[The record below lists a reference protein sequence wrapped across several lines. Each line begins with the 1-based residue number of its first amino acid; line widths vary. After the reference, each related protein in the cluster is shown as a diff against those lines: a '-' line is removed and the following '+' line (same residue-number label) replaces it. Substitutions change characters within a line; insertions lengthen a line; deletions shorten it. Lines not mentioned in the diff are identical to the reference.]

1 MKCPNCGSHDNRV
14 VDSRTSD
21 SNNSIRRRRECL
33 KCNKRFTSYET
44 IERISV
50 LVVKKDAS
58 RQAFDAQ
65 KIKNGIIAST
75 GKRPVSMRQI
85 DEMVERVEQA
95 IMNNS
100 HDQEIQSS
108 YIGDLVMEELR
119 SVDEVSYVRFAAV
132 YRQFKDISTFLDFI
146 KGLEKKQAAK

>member
-1 MKCPNCGSHDNRV
+1 
-14 VDSRTSD
+14 
-21 SNNSIRRRRECL
+21 L

-50 LVVKKDAS
+50 LVIKKDGS
-58 RQAFDAQ
+58 RQSFDPQ

-85 DEMVERVEQA
+85 DEMVERVEQS
-95 IMNNS
+95 IINNS
-100 HDQEIQSS
+100 RDQEIQSS

-119 SVDEVSYVRFAAV
+119 KVDEVSYVRFAAV

-146 KGLEKKQAAK
+146 KRLDKKQDTAD